1 MKIVRNRSLVIT
13 DPCYI
18 AKEGEWGKGEAFDWE
33 DSTINSSIFT
43 DYIWDDTVGGD
54 GSWRVFEVDK
64 ILGEG
69 GLMNFVDDYA
79 IALDN
84 VEDHPGNEYYQKT
97 LDKLEAQQKE
107 IGTFSADSGCT
118 GVFYLDEVL
127 KYNPDF
133 QSGLSN
139 KCYTI
144 IEDFAGRVILYKTDE
159 YFHILGI
166 GNKTF
171 YTIG

>member
-1 MKIVRNRSLVIT
+1 MKLLRERSIIIT
-13 DPCYI
+13 DPCYV
-18 AKEGEWGKGEAFDWE
+18 AKEKEWGEGETFDWE
-33 DSTINSSIFT
+33 KSTINSPLFSE
-43 DYIWDDTVGGD
+43 YIWEDTGSGD
-54 GSWRVFEVDK
+54 GSWDVFEVDHR
-64 ILGEG
+64 LGEG

-79 IALDN
+79 IALKN
-84 VEDHPGNEYYQKT
+84 VDDFPNDENYKNI
-97 LDKLEAQQKE
+97 LKKLESQQTKV
-107 IGTFSADSGCT
+107 GNFSADSGCI

-139 KCYTI
+139 NCYTI
-144 IEDFAGRVILYKTDE
+144 IKDFAGRIIIYSAED

-171 YTIG
+171 YTI

>member
-1 MKIVRNRSLVIT
+1 MKIVRSRAIIIT

-18 AKEGEWGKGEAFDWE
+18 AKEGDWGKGEAFDWE
-33 DSTINSSIFT
+33 ESTINSNIFS

-54 GSWRVFEVDK
+54 GSWNVFEVNK
-64 ILGEG
+64 TLGEG

-84 VEDHPGNEYYQKT
+84 VVDHPESEYYQKT
-97 LDKLEAQQKE
+97 LDKLESQQTK
-107 IGTFSADSGCT
+107 IGSFGSDSGCM

-133 QSGLSN
+133 QSGLCN
-139 KCYTI
+139 DCYAI
-144 IEDFAGRVILYKTDE
+144 IEDFAGRIIIYKTDE